1 MPTLEIE
8 RKYLL
13 QSMPQLP
20 ATGRAYRME
29 QGYFTDEPGR
39 LRRSRAP
46 DGTVTHTHTVKKG
59 VGLVREE
66 IERELTPDE
75 FESLWPR
82 TAGCRLTKTRT
93 KVPEGNLVWEID
105 DYDALDLVLAEVEL
119 PSAETKVT
127 VPDWL
132 APHVIR
138 EVTGE
143 PAYGNH
149 QLAVRLSAP

>member
-1 MPTLEIE
+1 MPPLEIE

-13 QSMPQLP
+13 QALPQFP
-20 ATGRAYRME
+20 ASAQPYRME

-39 LRRSRAP
+39 LRRTVAP
-46 DGTVTHTHTVKKG
+46 DGAVTYTHTLKRGT
-59 VGLVREE
+59 GLVREE
-66 IERELTPDE
+66 IERELAPDE

-93 KVPEGNLVWEID
+93 RVPDGDLVWEID
-105 DYDALDLVLAEVEL
+105 AYDAIDLVLAEVEL
-119 PSAETKVT
+119 PAPDTKV
-127 VPDWL
+127 VIPDWL

-138 EVTGE
+138 EVTDE

-149 QLAVRLSAP
+149 QLALRM

>member
-1 MPTLEIE
+1 MRQLEIE

-13 QSMPQLP
+13 QSLPQFP
-20 ATGRAYRME
+20 ATARSYRMD
-29 QGYFTDEPGR
+29 QGYFADEPGR
-39 LRRSRAP
+39 VRRTRAP
-46 DGTVTHTHTVKKG
+46 DGTVTYTHTVKKG

-66 IERELTPDE
+66 IERELTADE

-82 TAGCRLTKTRT
+82 TAGRRLTKTRT
-93 KVPEGNLVWEID
+93 KVPEDDLVWEID
-105 DYDALDLVLAEVEL
+105 DYDALDLVVAEVEL
-119 PSAETKVT
+119 PTPDTKVA

-143 PAYGNH
+143 PEYQNYE
-149 QLAVRLSAP
+149 LAISLSAP